1 MPSSPHPPRDGTR
14 VALPASTMSVRIT
27 TMAHRDGSLV
37 KIDGWLQ
44 QIDVG
49 ELQRLLRTLEGPVA
63 LDLTDL
69 QSADQEAI
77 GMLREL
83 LEVGVELRAASPYI
97 ELLLRP
103 EREP

>member
-1 MPSSPHPPRDGTR
+1 
-14 VALPASTMSVRIT
+14 MSVRIT